1 MALGWLANVLLCCC
15 MWGYLLGTLLL
26 VRLFERLEELVGG
39 SNLFI
44 ERPMGRVGRVEF
56 KLRFSVSVGRE
67 CCVSIG
73 DRVSVM

>member
-1 MALGWLANVLLCCC
+1 M
-15 MWGYLLGTLLL
+15 
-26 VRLFERLEELVGG
+26 LEELVGG